1 MIMSDYT
8 AHNFFQHVTKG
19 KRKLTV
25 AIIHLPQKQHIYLK
39 RQHGSKIQDRL
50 DAAFLHT
57 GYSS

>member
-25 AIIHLPQKQHIYLK
+25 AIIHLPQKQHI
-39 RQHGSKIQDRL
+39 
-50 DAAFLHT
+50 
-57 GYSS
+57 